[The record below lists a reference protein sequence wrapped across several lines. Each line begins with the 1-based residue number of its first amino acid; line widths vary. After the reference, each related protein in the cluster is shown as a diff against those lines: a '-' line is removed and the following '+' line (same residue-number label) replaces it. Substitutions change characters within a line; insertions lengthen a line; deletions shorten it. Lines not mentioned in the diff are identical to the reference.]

1 MGVGGVFGL
10 VGNSAPVAVG
20 VVGHLAPVGCWV
32 VGAGSDVVPL
42 PRNKLLVQQIFDIG
56 APRFYAAYYYITRFF
71 MARF

>member
-1 MGVGGVFGL
+1 MGVGWVFGL

-42 PRNKLLVQQIFDIG
+42 PRNELLVGQIFDIA
-56 APRFYAAYYYITRFF
+56 APRFYAAYYSIIWFVL
-71 MARF
+71 ARF